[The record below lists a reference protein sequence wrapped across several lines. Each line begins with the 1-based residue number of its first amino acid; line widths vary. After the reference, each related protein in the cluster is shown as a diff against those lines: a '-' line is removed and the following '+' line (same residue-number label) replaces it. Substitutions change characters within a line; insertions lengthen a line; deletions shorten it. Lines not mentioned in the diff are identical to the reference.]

1 MHDILRNMEES
12 QLMEL
17 LHDLGWEAVCKIE
30 KIATKYLEEYIK
42 PEAAYKH
49 CVTNEEW
56 MKEYE
61 P

>member
-1 MHDILRNMEES
+1 MEES